1 MSVKTDLQ
9 CLVECL
15 KYRQDDPER
24 ERDTLLT
31 IASLCSGSSEAQ
43 DFLRTCGGLTY
54 IVNILSAAEDNDIKV
69 ATLYTLGCAIERNV
83 FSQSRLC
90 SEAMFKFLYCQLS
103 SVKATVKLR
112 RSSIFLLMCLVTNNG
127 KGQAFVRTTHCL
139 DSLLQ
144 LFRNFPGLQLPFNQ
158 PLKCDGDDSLELW
171 KDVASTLCG
180 CVNNP
185 QNDEN
190 QIECASSI
198 PATLYIMSHTQHSSV
213 LQLLCSF
220 MSLLTANNAVNQ
232 DRFHML
238 GGLDVS
244 VNKLTSVIAEMKAD
258 LNKESIQSASSLICM
273 LNSATADNDSNL
285 QALSKLK
292 VVPLLL
298 QLLALDVINQDLKL
312 KVILTLGCLVATNEE
327 SQREV
332 VENKGLRLLLNTMM
346 TSQEEECIKT
356 ATLVLHSCV
365 NDVNA
370 LELEKTLSETN
381 DGRLDKDEECYEE
394 DVKPVRQTEKSGTAT
409 ACSILEEKIASLQ
422 EELLQERQTR
432 RRLEDENASLQIS
445 VENQE
450 SSDDASDQK
459 LHVEANGEDAVTQTK
474 ESTAL
479 KVCLEPDET
488 DNQGNQSLSLLQE
501 RMKVLEQKIKSLTG
515 VTSEVEINRND
526 GAANKS
532 DSSVTVSDSESGRE
546 EPSNSDAATL
556 KTNVRYCPKKLK
568 VVTGDTRDRSL
579 PKQAQP
585 VQEKTES
592 LNFKVPPRPLT
603 RCRPLQLV
611 HGYVNVGDSSEKEQ
625 VLQGRKRESQHDS
638 TKDAVKHTKH
648 SCMNQENHPFLP
660 INSAERVKIN
670 LYNKVQESD
679 FVKSQFNPVHQRQF
693 VTKSNA
699 LTARVGVEQSSSY
712 HSQVAENQDGNNSS
726 DTLSIADSAVSRLD
740 VHLSHPAKHSS
751 RCQQSSISTSKTTG
765 HENDSNDIT
774 QRTNTQFSAAENHLF
789 IVTGQPNDSEEVV
802 ECLPANATDV
812 SCRDTATLEFKQKIE
827 AKPKKTTQ
835 RTAAGEIDA
844 EMEAKLRLIPKVILK
859 KTPLKVKN
867 LKMFTYTYD
876 EHHNLD
882 DSETTVNKNEQASPE
897 PGHDRQLAMSCSPG
911 NKCTS
916 SKHIK
921 SKKCYTVRY
930 VHGKIRCSKLY
941 GSRAFRSGSSLCR
954 SSCPSKE
961 LRTWLQFQSSFLCP
975 GCTPPRSSPLLDSHT
990 LMPCLKTNQ
999 AALCKNHR
1007 RLEQAITQYV
1017 ARKKNELGLL

>member
-15 KYRQDDPER
+15 KYRQDDPGRER
-24 ERDTLLT
+24 ETLLT

-90 SEAMFKFLYCQLS
+90 SEAMFNFLYCQLS

-144 LFRNFPGLQLPFNQ
+144 LFRNFPGLQLPFNK
-158 PLKCDGDDSLELW
+158 PSKCDGDDDSLELW

-198 PATLYIMSHTQHSSV
+198 PAALYILSHTQHSSV

-244 VNKLTSVIAEMKAD
+244 VNKLTSIIAEMKAD
-258 LNKESIQSASSLICM
+258 LKKESIQSASSLICM
-273 LNSATADNDSNL
+273 LNSTTADNDSNL

-298 QLLALDVINQDLKL
+298 QLLALDVIDQDLKL

-327 SQREV
+327 SQRQV

-381 DGRLDKDEECYEE
+381 DGRLDKDEECSEE
-394 DVKPVRQTEKSGTAT
+394 GVKPVRQTEK
-409 ACSILEEKIASLQ
+409 SILEEKIASLQ
-422 EELLQERQTR
+422 EELLQERQMR
-432 RRLEDENASLQIS
+432 RRLEDENASLQIP
-445 VENQE
+445 VENPE
-450 SSDDASDQK
+450 SSDGSDQK
-459 LHVEANGEDAVTQTK
+459 LHVEANAEDAVMQTK
-474 ESTAL
+474 EPRAL

-501 RMKVLEQKIKSLTG
+501 RMKVLEQKIKSLMG
-515 VTSEVEINRND
+515 ITSGVEINRSD

-532 DSSVTVSDSESGRE
+532 G
-546 EPSNSDAATL
+546 
-556 KTNVRYCPKKLK
+556 
-568 VVTGDTRDRSL
+568 
-579 PKQAQP
+579 
-585 VQEKTES
+585 
-592 LNFKVPPRPLT
+592 
-603 RCRPLQLV
+603 
-611 HGYVNVGDSSEKEQ
+611 
-625 VLQGRKRESQHDS
+625 
-638 TKDAVKHTKH
+638 
-648 SCMNQENHPFLP
+648 
-660 INSAERVKIN
+660 I
-670 LYNKVQESD
+670 
-679 FVKSQFNPVHQRQF
+679 
-693 VTKSNA
+693 
-699 LTARVGVEQSSSY
+699 
-712 HSQVAENQDGNNSS
+712 
-726 DTLSIADSAVSRLD
+726 
-740 VHLSHPAKHSS
+740 
-751 RCQQSSISTSKTTG
+751 
-765 HENDSNDIT
+765 
-774 QRTNTQFSAAENHLF
+774 
-789 IVTGQPNDSEEVV
+789 
-802 ECLPANATDV
+802 
-812 SCRDTATLEFKQKIE
+812 
-827 AKPKKTTQ
+827 
-835 RTAAGEIDA
+835 
-844 EMEAKLRLIPKVILK
+844 
-859 KTPLKVKN
+859 
-867 LKMFTYTYD
+867 
-876 EHHNLD
+876 
-882 DSETTVNKNEQASPE
+882 
-897 PGHDRQLAMSCSPG
+897 
-911 NKCTS
+911 
-916 SKHIK
+916 
-921 SKKCYTVRY
+921 
-930 VHGKIRCSKLY
+930 
-941 GSRAFRSGSSLCR
+941 
-954 SSCPSKE
+954 
-961 LRTWLQFQSSFLCP
+961 
-975 GCTPPRSSPLLDSHT
+975 
-990 LMPCLKTNQ
+990 
-999 AALCKNHR
+999 
-1007 RLEQAITQYV
+1007 
-1017 ARKKNELGLL
+1017 